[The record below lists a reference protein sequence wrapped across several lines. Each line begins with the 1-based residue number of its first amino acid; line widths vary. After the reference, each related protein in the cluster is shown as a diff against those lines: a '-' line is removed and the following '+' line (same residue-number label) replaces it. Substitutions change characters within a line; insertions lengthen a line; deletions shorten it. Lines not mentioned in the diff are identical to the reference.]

1 MVARTNNT
9 ASQTT
14 VRKAYQKPTL
24 VKAAVLTAV
33 TAGAITSH
41 TVG

>member
-1 MVARTNNT
+1 MVTKSNSS

-24 VKAAVLTAV
+24 VKGPALMAI

-41 TVG
+41 PNQ